1 LVSDWTG
8 DPNDKKSTTGLVVFL
23 GNNPIL
29 WSSKKQQ
36 TVSRSFTEAEY
47 RPLSFTSA
55 ELDWIKQLL
64 AFLHISL
71 PSVLVLFCDN
81 LSAIAL
87 SFNLVHHQK
96 TKHIEVDV
104 HFVRERVSRQQLSVQ
119 FVSSQEQFADILTKG
134 LSALLFHTHCC
145 NLTLGSSPL
154 ELAGGC

>member
-1 LVSDWTG
+1 M
-8 DPNDKKSTTGLVVFL
+8 VFL

-36 TVSRSFTEAEY
+36 TISRSSTEAEY
-47 RPLSFTSA
+47 RALSFSSA

-71 PSVLVLFCDN
+71 PGVPVLFCEN

-87 SFNLVHHQK
+87 SFNLVQHQK

-104 HFVRERVSRQQLSVQ
+104 HFVRERVSRNQLLVQ
-119 FVSSQEQFADILTKG
+119 FVSSQEQFVDILTKG
-134 LSALLFHTHCC
+134 LSASLFRTHCC
-145 NLTLGSSPL
+145 NLMLGFSKSNL
-154 ELAGGC
+154 EEGC